1 MSIPQIVKLLE
12 TVGIPLLT
20 AGVAAYALWFVLKW
34 LLVKFSTDFNKQ
46 LEKGLSEVDEEIR
59 DTRDEIHEIKTLVV
73 RLIDRVRLLD
83 QSLLEHD
90 AVARTIWNIEP
101 RLDRPRTRAERREE
115 LEEELKN
122 IGKNGDS

>member
-1 MSIPQIVKLLE
+1 M
-12 TVGIPLLT
+12 GIPLLT